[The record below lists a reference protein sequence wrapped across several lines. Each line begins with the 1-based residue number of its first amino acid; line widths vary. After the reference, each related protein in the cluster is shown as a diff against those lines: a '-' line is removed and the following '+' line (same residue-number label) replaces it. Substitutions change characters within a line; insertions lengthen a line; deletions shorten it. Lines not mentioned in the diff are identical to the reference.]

1 MKMSEFFNSKELLID
16 GITKLRLSKIPTP
29 EIDARILLSYVIN
42 YQNTIYMHNNIT
54 ISKEEK
60 NKFYDCLS
68 KRIKGKPISRIIGSR
83 NFWKNNFLINKYTLD
98 PRADSEVIVDIV
110 TKTYSNSSNYFQI
123 LDLGSGSGCIGLS
136 IIDDLKNASLLS
148 LDICRQALEQV
159 NINAKRLSLSKQIHC
174 AQIDWF
180 ENTWIRNI
188 KLITKN
194 EKLFSKNKF
203 DIIVCNPPYIKSSD
217 IEKLQNEVKKY
228 DPLISLD
235 GGIDGCDSYRAIL
248 KGLKELLSIKGLCY
262 MEIGYDLLED
272 IKNILKEFNLNLIN
286 VYKDFQGHSRVIEIN

>member
-1 MKMSEFFNSKELLID
+1 MSNFFNSKKLLID
-16 GITKLRLSKIPTP
+16 GITKLKLSNIPYP
-29 EIDARILLSYVIN
+29 ELDARILLSYAIN
-42 YQNTIYMHNNIT
+42 YQNTIYIHNDIT

-83 NFWKNNFLINKYTLD
+83 NFWKNNFLINEYTLD
-98 PRADSEVIVDIV
+98 PRADTEVIVDVV
-110 TKTYSNSSNYFQI
+110 TKTYGNSSKHFQI

-148 LDICRQALEQV
+148 LDICKNALEQV
-159 NINAKRLSLSKQIHC
+159 NLNAKRLNLSKRLHCSQIN
-174 AQIDWF
+174 WF
-180 ENTWIRNI
+180 ENTWIENI

-194 EKLFSKNKF
+194 EKLFLKNKF

-217 IEKLQNEVKKY
+217 IEKLQTEVKNY

-235 GGIDGCDSYRAIL
+235 GGIDGCDSYRAIF
-248 KGLKELLSIKGLCY
+248 KGLKKLLSIKGLCY
-262 MEIGYDLLED
+262 MEIGHDLLED
-272 IKNILKEFNLNLIN
+272 IKNILKEFNLNLIR
-286 VYKDFQGHSRVIEIN
+286 VHKDFQGHSRVIEIN